1 MTGIT
6 FDRLSPTIGA
16 EVGNID
22 LRETLDDAAIATLR
36 AGLLEHKVLF
46 FREQAITSEQH
57 LDFGRY
63 FGDLEV
69 HPVTPKDQE
78 HREILADPAR
88 RGEPREPRTRG
99 TAT

>member
-22 LRETLDDAAIATLR
+22 LRETLDDATIATLR

-57 LDFGRY
+57 STSAGTSATSRCTRS
-63 FGDLEV
+63 
-69 HPVTPKDQE
+69 H
-78 HREILADPAR
+78 
-88 RGEPREPRTRG
+88 PRTRN
-99 TAT
+99 TARSC